1 MSEVRDIGWLDAK
14 AFNQEY
20 IVYGSFY
27 NINNNDASIT
37 KCRNALEI
45 YNRQG
50 NFDSTLQL
58 QPFSYRPDAI
68 FIMMNPG
75 SSRPKDK
82 NWEPLD
88 YDIDQMGEMALSNC
102 LVKAKPDV
110 TQYQVMR
117 VMNYENWNHVRILNL
132 SDMREPKSKVFFKKC
147 ADYGTEEN
155 IHSIFSDKRINE
167 LKAAINVDIAAPII
181 LAWGIDKQLLQ
192 LAQNCLTQLKYLNIE
207 NKKVSVRPDNLPEAL
222 CYHACPRFD
231 KQNRHKK
238 HWLTEICNRI

>member
-1 MSEVRDIGWLDAK
+1 MSEVRDTEWLYAN
-14 AFNQEY
+14 ALNQKY

-27 NINNNDASIT
+27 NIINNDASIT

-50 NFDSTLQL
+50 DFDSTLQL

-75 SSRPKDK
+75 SSSPKDK

-117 VMNYENWNHVRILNL
+117 VMNYKNWGHVRVLNL
-132 SDMREPKSKVFFKKC
+132 SDIREPKSKVFFKKC

-181 LAWGIDKQLLQ
+181 LAWGNDLQ
-192 LAQNCLTQLKYLNIE
+192 LIQLSKGCLNQLKLIKNRRI
-207 NKKVSVRPDNLPEAL
+207 SVRKDTMSETL
-222 CYHACPRFD
+222 CYHASPTLDRQKRVWF
-231 KQNRHKK
+231 
-238 HWLTEICNRI
+238 TEICSRI